1 MAMAEIIQLDEDL
14 SPAISALAHSL
25 SAEIGED
32 DLPSD
37 KFENVANILLNGL
50 LDFPKIKSKLCSLLT
65 DGKVCIWGDN
75 SEQLQILYHAT
86 SSPDAGMPHDH
97 GTSWALYFQVSG
109 VTKMGVYKDA
119 TGSNPA
125 NEAEQVILDET
136 IQMQPGIGVYFPP
149 GSVHSAAHP
158 TAPASWIRL
167 TGQDLSKLSR
177 QAYDQETGLR
187 I

>member
-1 MAMAEIIQLDEDL
+1 MADIIQLDEDL

-25 SAEIGED
+25 SAEIGD
-32 DLPSD
+32 DNVPSD

-50 LDFPKIKSKLCSLLT
+50 LDFPKIKSKLSSLLS
-65 DGKVCIWGDN
+65 DGSVCIWDN
-75 SEQLQILYHAT
+75 NSDQMQILYHAT

-109 VTKMGVYKDA
+109 VTQMTMYKDA
-119 TGSNPA
+119 AGNNPA
-125 NEAEQVILDET
+125 NKAERVILNET
-136 IQMQPGIGVYFPP
+136 IQMRPGIGIYFPP

-177 QAYDQETGLR
+177 RAFDQETGLR

>member
-1 MAMAEIIQLDEDL
+1 MAEIIQLDEDL

-25 SAEIGED
+25 SAEIGD
-32 DLPSD
+32 DNLPSD

-50 LDFPKIKSKLCSLLT
+50 LDFPKIKTKLCSLLT
-65 DGKVCIWGDN
+65 DGNVCIWGDN
-75 SEQLQILYHAT
+75 SDQLQILYHAT
-86 SSPDAGMPHDH
+86 SSPNSGIPHDH

-109 VTKMGVYKDA
+109 ATQMSVYKDA
-119 TGSNPA
+119 KGNNPA
-125 NEAEQVILDET
+125 NESDQVKLDEI
-136 IQMQPGIGVYFPP
+136 IQMQPGNGLYFPP

-177 QAYDQETGLR
+177 RAFDQETGLR

>member
-1 MAMAEIIQLDEDL
+1 MADIIQLDEDL
-14 SPAISALAHSL
+14 SPAFSALAHSL
-25 SAEIGED
+25 SAEIGD
-32 DLPSD
+32 DNVPSD

-50 LDFPKIKSKLCSLLT
+50 LDFPKIKSKLSSLLT
-65 DGKVCIWGDN
+65 DGSVCIWGND
-75 SEQLQILYHAT
+75 SDQMQILYHAT

-109 VTKMGVYKDA
+109 VTQMTMYKDA
-119 TGSNPA
+119 AGNNPA
-125 NEAEQVILDET
+125 NQAERVILNET
-136 IQMQPGIGVYFPP
+136 IQMRPGIGIYFPP

-177 QAYDQETGLR
+177 RAFDQETGLR

>member
-1 MAMAEIIQLDEDL
+1 MADIIQLDEDL

-25 SAEIGED
+25 SAEIGD
-32 DLPSD
+32 DNVPSD

-50 LDFPKIKSKLCSLLT
+50 LDFPKIKSKLSSLLT
-65 DGKVCIWGDN
+65 DGKVCIWGNN
-75 SEQLQILYHAT
+75 SDQMQILYHAT

-97 GTSWALYFQVSG
+97 GASWALYFQVSG
-109 VTKMGVYKDA
+109 VTQMTIYKDA
-119 TGSNPA
+119 AGTNPA
-125 NEAEQVILDET
+125 NEAEHVILDET
-136 IQMQPGIGVYFPP
+136 IQMQPGNGLYFPP
-149 GSVHSAAHP
+149 GSVHSASHP

-177 QAYDQETGLR
+177 RAYDQETGLR

>member
-1 MAMAEIIQLDEDL
+1 MADIIQLDEDL

-25 SAEIGED
+25 SAEIGD
-32 DLPSD
+32 DNVPSD

-50 LDFPKIKSKLCSLLT
+50 LDFPKIKSKLSSLLS
-65 DGKVCIWGDN
+65 DGSVCIWDN
-75 SEQLQILYHAT
+75 NSDQMQILYHAT

-109 VTKMGVYKDA
+109 VTHMTIYKDA
-119 TGSNPA
+119 AGNNPA
-125 NEAEQVILDET
+125 NEAEQVILNET

-177 QAYDQETGLR
+177 RAFDQETGLR

>member
-1 MAMAEIIQLDEDL
+1 MADIIQLDEDL

-25 SAEIGED
+25 SAEIGD
-32 DLPSD
+32 DNVPSD

-50 LDFPKIKSKLCSLLT
+50 LDFPKIKSKLSSLLS
-65 DGKVCIWGDN
+65 DGSVCIWDN
-75 SEQLQILYHAT
+75 NSDQMQILYHAT

-109 VTKMGVYKDA
+109 VTQMTIYKDA
-119 TGSNPA
+119 AGNNPA
-125 NEAEQVILDET
+125 NEAEQVILNET
-136 IQMQPGIGVYFPP
+136 IQMQPGIGIYFPP

-177 QAYDQETGLR
+177 RAYDQETGLR

>member
-1 MAMAEIIQLDEDL
+1 MANIIQLDEDL

-25 SAEIGED
+25 SAEIGD
-32 DLPSD
+32 DNVPSD

-50 LDFPKIKSKLCSLLT
+50 LDFPKIKSKLSSLLT
-65 DGKVCIWGDN
+65 DGSVCIWGNN
-75 SEQLQILYHAT
+75 SDQMQILYHAT

-109 VTKMGVYKDA
+109 VTQMTLYKDA
-119 TGSNPA
+119 AGNNPA
-125 NEAEQVILDET
+125 NKAEQIILDET

-177 QAYDQETGLR
+177 RAFDQETGLR

>member
-1 MAMAEIIQLDEDL
+1 MADIIQLDEDL

-25 SAEIGED
+25 SAEIGD
-32 DLPSD
+32 DNVPSD

-50 LDFPKIKSKLCSLLT
+50 LDFPKIKSKLSSLLT
-65 DGKVCIWGDN
+65 DGSVCIWGND
-75 SEQLQILYHAT
+75 SDQMQILYHAT
-86 SSPDAGMPHDH
+86 SSPDIGIPHDH

-109 VTKMGVYKDA
+109 VTQMTIYKDA
-119 TGSNPA
+119 AGNYPA

-136 IQMQPGIGVYFPP
+136 IQMQPGSGVYFPP
-149 GSVHSAAHP
+149 GSVHCAAHP
-158 TAPASWIRL
+158 AAPASWIRL

-177 QAYDQETGLR
+177 RAFDQETGLR

>member
-1 MAMAEIIQLDEDL
+1 MANIIQLDEDL

-25 SAEIGED
+25 SAEIGD
-32 DLPSD
+32 DNVPSD
-37 KFENVANILLNGL
+37 RFENVANILLNGL
-50 LDFPKIKSKLCSLLT
+50 LDFPKIKLKLSSLLT
-65 DGKVCIWGDN
+65 DGSVCIWGNN
-75 SEQLQILYHAT
+75 SDQMQILYHAT
-86 SSPDAGMPHDH
+86 SSSDAGMPHDH

-109 VTKMGVYKDA
+109 VTQMTLYKDA
-119 TGSNPA
+119 AGNNPA
-125 NEAEQVILDET
+125 NKAGQVILDET

-177 QAYDQETGLR
+177 RAFDQETGLR